1 MGNVPV
7 RNAVVSGSGESLKQ
21 NYSLALIS
29 LAVLYF
35 MMGFIT
41 CLNDTL
47 VPFFKKGFS
56 LSYSESSLTQFYFFL
71 TYGLMSFPAS
81 KLVERVGYKNGMI
94 LGFAIAAFGAM
105 LFFPAANFHQYPVFL
120 TALFIL
126 AIGIVLLQVAAN
138 PYITILGPAKT
149 ASSRLTIIQAVGSI
163 GTTVAPLFGAYFI
176 LSRLDQAGTSSDA
189 VKYPY
194 IGIALLLILIAFIVW
209 KLRLPSVSAGQSD
222 QVSAAG
228 KTATSVFGY
237 RNLNF
242 GAWAIFFYVG
252 AEVSI
257 GTFLTNYI
265 SDTVNIA
272 EENANTFV
280 ALYWG
285 SMLIG
290 RLIGYF
296 LLKAVPPP
304 AVLASAA
311 LLAILLIVVS
321 VTSSGYTAVWTMIAV
336 GFCNS
341 IMFATIFSL
350 SVNGLGKYTTQASG
364 ILSTAIV
371 GGAVIS
377 LAQGFL
383 KDFSSWSVAFIL
395 PLFCYVYIVYYGLNG
410 HKSKYNGEVECESQT
425 QPESSVGIN

>member
-1 MGNVPV
+1 MANIPTGDATISLPE
-7 RNAVVSGSGESLKQ
+7 GSAKQ
-21 NYSLALIS
+21 TYTPALIS
-29 LAVLYF
+29 LSVLYF

-47 VPFFKKGFS
+47 VPFFKKGFD
-56 LSYSESSLTQFYFFL
+56 LTYSESSLTQFYFFL

-81 KLVERVGYKNGMI
+81 KIVERVGYKNGMI
-94 LGFAIAAFGAM
+94 MGFSVAAIGAL
-105 LFFPAANFHQYPVFL
+105 LFLPASILHEYALFL
-120 TALFIL
+120 AALFIL

-176 LSRLDQAGTSSDA
+176 LSRLEESGSSSDA
-189 VKYPY
+189 LRYPY
-194 IGIALLLILIAFIVW
+194 IGIACLLMLIAFVVS
-209 KLRLPSVSAGQSD
+209 KLKLPAIRPQARPDHDTAVSSH
-222 QVSAAG
+222 S
-228 KTATSVFGY
+228 SVFSF

-242 GAWAIFFYVG
+242 GMWAIFFYVG

-265 SDTVNIA
+265 ADTVNIA
-272 EENANTFV
+272 EENANSFV

-296 LLKAVPPP
+296 LLKSLKPPFVLAAS
-304 AVLASAA
+304 AVLA
-311 LLAILLIVVS
+311 IVLIIVS
-321 VTSSGYTAVWTMIAV
+321 VTSGGYLAVWTMIGV
-336 GFCNS
+336 GLCNS

-350 SVNGLGKYTTQASG
+350 SVNGLGQYTTQASG

-371 GGAVIS
+371 GGAMIS
-377 LAQGFL
+377 LAQGLL
-383 KDFSSWSVAFIL
+383 KDSSTWAISFLIPIA
-395 PLFCYVYIVYYGLNG
+395 CYVYILFYGLNG
-410 HKSKYNGEVECESQT
+410 YKSKYNV
-425 QPESSVGIN
+425 NND